1 MNRRSFLK
9 SGALWVPQLFAVGL
23 ARGQVLTLSDHA
35 MLGRARRTSQNNGLL
50 TSLSAYWGMNEA
62 SDGSGNVTRED
73 SHGTADLTDNNST
86 PAGAGI
92 ISNGCDFESS
102 NTEYLSST
110 DNAVLSV
117 GSGVSF
123 SFSCWVKLESKA
135 VSPAYNMIVNKIG
148 ASTTTNE
155 YSLSYRGSV
164 DRFQWSVG
172 RDGDAGTLDTVN
184 ADNLGSPSTGTWY
197 HIVAWYDVAGDVI
210 GIAVNA
216 GTANTAAKTID
227 PPDGTAT
234 FYIGRASSGQYF
246 DGIIDEVG
254 MWKRALSNSDRT
266 ALYNSGSGLAYSS
279 FD

>member
-1 MNRRSFLK
+1 MNRRRFLK
-9 SGALWVPQLFAVGL
+9 SGALWIPPMFAIGR
-23 ARGQVLTLSDHA
+23 ARGAVLTLSDPA
-35 MLGRARRTSQNNGLL
+35 LLGRTRRTAQTNGLL
-50 TSLSAYWGMNEA
+50 TSLSAYWGMNES

-73 SHGTADLTDNNST
+73 SHGSADLTDNNST
-86 PAGAGI
+86 PSAAGI
-92 ISNGCDFESS
+92 ISNGCDFELA
-102 NTEYLSST
+102 NTEYLSSS
-110 DNAVLSV
+110 DNAALSV

-148 ASTTTNE
+148 ATTTSNE

-172 RDGDAGTLDTVN
+172 RDGDASTLDSVN

-197 HIVAWYDVAGDVI
+197 HIVAWYDAASDII
-210 GIAVNA
+210 GVAVND

-234 FYIGRASSGQYF
+234 FYMGRASSGQYF
-246 DGIIDEVG
+246 DGLIDEVG
-254 MWKRALSNSDRT
+254 LWKRALSASDRT